1 LTTKRNL
8 TRWAGLLATSA
19 IVFAACST
27 GAGTSTAPSAAPS
40 VAPSESAAASE
51 SAGASA
57 SAAAGPSEELIA
69 AAKAEGGL
77 TTIALPHDWCNY
89 GEVLSSFTSKYG
101 IPINELNPGGSSGD
115 EIEAIKANQN
125 NPGPQAPDVV
135 DVGFSFGEDNKDLFE
150 PYKVATWDSIP
161 DAAKSPDGIWYG
173 DYYGV
178 MSFTTNTAIQPNPPK
193 DWADLTKP
201 EYKGQIALDGDPR
214 TSNQAIQAV
223 YASALAN
230 GGSLDDAQPGL
241 DFWKKVVDAGNFVPV
256 DANPGTITQGATP
269 VALRWSYNG
278 LAHRDESA
286 GNPTIDVTVP
296 ASGRFGGVYVQAIS
310 KYAPHPNAAK
320 LWMEHLY
327 SDEGQLMWLEGYC
340 NPIRYDDMVE
350 RGVVPAD
357 LAAKLP
363 DSTGAVFPTP
373 AQLKTATDL
382 ITKGWDA
389 TVGVNVVAPPG
400 G

>member
-1 LTTKRNL
+1 MQSSSR
-8 TRWAGLLATSA
+8 ALAALASVA
-19 IVFAACST
+19 VIVAACT
-27 GAGTSTAPSAAPS
+27 GGGASTAPSTAPS
-40 VAPSESAAASE
+40 TAASPSAAASGGA
-51 SAGASA
+51 SPSAAGAEIPQA
-57 SAAAGPSEELIA
+57 LID
-69 AAKAEGGL
+69 AAKAEGNL

-89 GEVLSSFTSKYG
+89 GEVIQSFKDKYS
-101 IPINELNPGGSSGD
+101 IAVNELDPGASSGV
-115 EIEAIKANQN
+115 EIEAIKANMQ

-135 DVGFSFGEDNKDLFE
+135 DVGFSFGEDNKELFE
-150 PYKVATWDSIP
+150 PYKVVTWDSIP
-161 DAAKSPDGIWYG
+161 DAAKAADGTWYG

-193 DWADLTKP
+193 DWSDLLKP

-214 TSNQAIQAV
+214 ASNQAIQAV
-223 YASALAN
+223 YAAALAN
-230 GGSLDDAQPGL
+230 GGSLDNAQPGL
-241 DFWKKVVDAGNFVPV
+241 DFFKKVVDAGNFVPV
-256 DANPGTITQGATP
+256 DANPGTIVQGATP

-278 LAHRDESA
+278 LSHRDSTA

-310 KYAPHPNAAK
+310 KYAPHPSAAK

-327 SDEGQLMWLEGYC
+327 SDEGQLLWLKGYC
-340 NPIRYDDMVE
+340 NPIRYEDMVA

-363 DSTGAVFPTP
+363 DTSGAVFPTP
-373 AQLKTATDL
+373 AQLKAATDL

-389 TVGVNVVAPPG
+389 TVGVDVVVPPN
-400 G
+400 

>member
-1 LTTKRNL
+1 
-8 TRWAGLLATSA
+8 
-19 IVFAACST
+19 
-27 GAGTSTAPSAAPS
+27 
-40 VAPSESAAASE
+40 
-51 SAGASA
+51 
-57 SAAAGPSEELIA
+57 
-69 AAKAEGGL
+69 L

-89 GEVLSSFTSKYG
+89 GEVIQAFKDKYG
-101 IPINELNPGGSSGD
+101 LAVNELNPGGSSGD

-135 DVGFSFGEDNKDLFE
+135 DVGFSFGEDNKDLYE

-161 DAAKSPDGIWYG
+161 EAAKDPDGTWYG

-178 MSFTTNTAIQPNPPK
+178 MSFTTNTAVVSNPPK
-193 DWADLTKP
+193 DWADLVKP

-223 YASALAN
+223 YAAALAN
-230 GGSLDDAQPGL
+230 GGSLDNAQPGL
-241 DFWKKVVDAGNFVPV
+241 DFFKKVVDAGNFVPV
-256 DANPGTITQGATP
+256 DANPGTIVQGATP

-278 LAHRDESA
+278 LAHRDETA

-340 NPIRYDDMVE
+340 NPIRYDDMVA

-382 ITKGWDA
+382 ITKGWDT
-389 TVGVNVVAPPG
+389 TVGVNVVVPPG

>member
-1 LTTKRNL
+1 LSTTRTL
-8 TRWAGLLATSA
+8 TRWSGLLAASA
-19 IVFAACST
+19 ILFAACST
-27 GAGTSTAPSAAPS
+27 PAGTAAPSAP
-40 VAPSESAAASE
+40 PAAASE
-51 SAGASA
+51 SAPSSGASTEP

-77 TTIALPHDWCNY
+77 TTIALPRDWCNY
-89 GEVLSSFTSKYG
+89 GEVIDSFTAKYG
-101 IPINELNPGGSSGD
+101 IPINGLSPGGSSGD
-115 EIEAIKANQN
+115 EIEAIKANQE

-150 PYKVATWDSIP
+150 PYKVGTWDTIP
-161 DAAKSPDGIWYG
+161 DSAKAADGSWFG

-178 MSFTTNTAIQPNPPK
+178 MSFTTNTAVQASPPK
-193 DWADLTKP
+193 DWADLLDPK
-201 EYKGQIALDGDPR
+201 YKGQIALDGDPR

-223 YASALAN
+223 YAAALAN
-230 GGSLDDAQPGL
+230 GGSLDNAQPGL
-241 DFWKKVVDAGNFVPV
+241 DFFKKVVDAGNFVPV
-256 DANPGTITQGATP
+256 DANPGTIVQGATP

-278 LAHRDESA
+278 LAHRDSTA

-296 ASGRFGGVYVQAIS
+296 TSGRFGGVYVQAIS
-310 KYAPHPNAAK
+310 KFAPHPNAAK

-327 SDEGQLMWLEGYC
+327 SDEGQLMWLKGYC
-340 NPIRYDDMVE
+340 NPIRYDDMVS
-350 RGVVPAD
+350 RGIVPAD

-373 AQLKTATDL
+373 AQLKAATDL

-389 TVGVNVVAPPG
+389 TVGVDVVVPPE
-400 G
+400 

>member
-1 LTTKRNL
+1 MTRHALSRPLTL
-8 TRWAGLLATSA
+8 VAVLGL
-19 IVFAACST
+19 VVAACSGG
-27 GAGTSTAPSAAPS
+27 GASTAPSASAP
-40 VAPSESAAASE
+40 ASQGGG
-51 SAGASA
+51 GASGPPA
-57 SAAAGPSEELIA
+57 SADPMAALVE
-69 AAKAEGGL
+69 AAKAEGTL

-89 GEVLSSFTSKYG
+89 GEVIQSFKDKYG
-101 IPINELNPGGSSGD
+101 LTINELNPGGSSGD

-161 DAAKSPDGIWYG
+161 DAAKSADGIWYG

-178 MSFTTNTAIQPNPPK
+178 MAFTTNKAIVANPPK
-193 DWADLTKP
+193 DWADLLKP
-201 EYKGQIALDGDPR
+201 EYKGQVSMDGDPR

-230 GGSLDDAQPGL
+230 GGSLDNAQPGL
-241 DFWKKVVDAGNFVPV
+241 DFWKQVVDAGNFVPV
-256 DANPGTITQGATP
+256 DANPGTIVQGATP
-269 VALRWSYNG
+269 IALRWSYNG
-278 LAHRDESA
+278 LAHRDEMA
-286 GNPTIDVTVP
+286 GNPEIDVTVP

-350 RGVVPAD
+350 RGIVPAD

-373 AQLKTATDL
+373 EQLATATEL
-382 ITKGWDA
+382 ITTGWDT
-389 TVGVNVVAPPG
+389 TVGVDVVAPPE
-400 G
+400 

>member
-1 LTTKRNL
+1 MKRSRSRAL
-8 TRWAGLLATSA
+8 SLLAVAGL
-19 IVFAACST
+19 VFAACS
-27 GAGTSTAPSAAPS
+27 
-40 VAPSESAAASE
+40 AAATPTPPP
-51 SAGASA
+51 
-57 SAAAGPSEELIA
+57 AAGGAPEALIT
-69 AAKAEGGL
+69 AAKAEGTL
-77 TTIALPHDWCNY
+77 TTIALPDDWCNY
-89 GEVLSSFTSKYG
+89 REVIDSFKAKYG
-101 IPINELNPGGSSGD
+101 LAVNELDPGASSGV
-115 EIEAIKANQN
+115 EIEAIKANQA

-161 DAAKSPDGIWYG
+161 DAAKSADGLWWG

-193 DWADLTKP
+193 DWSDLLKP

-214 TSNQAIQAV
+214 ASNQAIQAV
-223 YASALAN
+223 YAAALAN
-230 GGSLDDAQPGL
+230 GGSLDNAQPGL
-241 DFWKKVVDAGNFVPV
+241 DFFKKVVEAGNFVPV

-269 VALRWSYNG
+269 IALRWSYNG
-278 LAHRDESA
+278 LSHRDSTA

-296 ASGRFGGVYVQAIS
+296 TSGRFGGVYVQAIS

-320 LWMEHLY
+320 LWMEYLY
-327 SDEGQLMWLEGYC
+327 SDEGQLLWLKGYC
-340 NPIRYDDMVE
+340 NPIRYEDMVA

-373 AQLKTATDL
+373 AQLAAATKL
-382 ITKGWDA
+382 ITEGWDK
-389 TVGVNVVAPPG
+389 TVGVDVVVPPQ
-400 G
+400 

>member
-1 LTTKRNL
+1 MTTQATL

-19 IVFAACST
+19 IVFAACSSGGGT
-27 GAGTSTAPSAAPS
+27 TTSTAPSAAASTP
-40 VAPSESAAASE
+40 AESAAASPAE
-51 SAGASA
+51 SAAA
-57 SAAAGPSEELIA
+57 SAASMDKLIA
-69 AAKAEGGL
+69 DAKAEGSL

-89 GEVLSSFTSKYG
+89 GEVLDSFKSKYG
-101 IPINELNPGGSSGD
+101 LTINELNPGGSSGD

-135 DVGFSFGEDNKDLFE
+135 DVGFSFGEDNKDLYQ
-150 PYKVATWDSIP
+150 PYKVATWDTIP
-161 DAAKSPDGIWYG
+161 EVAKSADGAWVG

-178 MSFTTNTAIQPNPPK
+178 MSFTTNAAIVKNPPK
-193 DWADLTKP
+193 DWADLLKP
-201 EYKGQIALDGDPR
+201 EYKAQVALDGDPR

-223 YASALAN
+223 FAAALAN
-230 GGSLDDAQPGL
+230 GGSLDNAQPGL
-241 DFWKKVVDAGNFVPV
+241 DFFKKVVDAGNFVPV
-256 DANPGTITQGATP
+256 DANPGTIVQGATP

-278 LAHRDESA
+278 LSHRDSTA

-327 SDEGQLMWLEGYC
+327 SDEGQLMWLKGYC
-340 NPIRYDDMVE
+340 NPIRYDEMVS
-350 RGVVPAD
+350 RNVVPAD

-363 DSTGAVFPTP
+363 DTKGAVFPTP
-373 AQLKTATDL
+373 AQLKAATDL
-382 ITKGWDA
+382 ITKGWDK
-389 TVGVNVVAPPG
+389 TVGVDVVAPPA
-400 G
+400 